1 MVLHNRKRVKSFFHV
16 RQVLERIPIGICGK
30 IKTAG
35 KTLSSVFGK
44 FFFIMLKIQHT

>member
-16 RQVLERIPIGICGK
+16 KQVLERIPIGICGK

-35 KTLSSVFGK
+35 KTLSSSLENFSS
-44 FFFIMLKIQHT
+44 LC